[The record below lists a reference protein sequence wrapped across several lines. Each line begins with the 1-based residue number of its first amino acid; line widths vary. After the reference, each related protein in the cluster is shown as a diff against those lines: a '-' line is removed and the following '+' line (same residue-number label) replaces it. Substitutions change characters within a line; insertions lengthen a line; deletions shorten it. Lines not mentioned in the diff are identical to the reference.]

1 MNAVPTFFIRI
12 GASILAILIGCI
24 GVAMLEENPLGWLL
38 AAFGV
43 AYPSG
48 VTIYF
53 YRRQERHN
61 KNL

>member
-1 MNAVPTFFIRI
+1 MNTMAMFFIRI
-12 GASILAILIGCI
+12 VGSVLAILIGCI
-24 GVAMLEENPLGWLL
+24 GIAILDENPLGWLL
-38 AAFGV
+38 TAFGV

-61 KNL
+61 KK